1 MSKQNVWNLILLMKD
16 IFTQA
21 KNADIPILY
30 LYSQFIVMFCYEFN

>member
-1 MSKQNVWNLILLMKD
+1 MFWNLILLIKD

-21 KNADIPILY
+21 KNVDIPI